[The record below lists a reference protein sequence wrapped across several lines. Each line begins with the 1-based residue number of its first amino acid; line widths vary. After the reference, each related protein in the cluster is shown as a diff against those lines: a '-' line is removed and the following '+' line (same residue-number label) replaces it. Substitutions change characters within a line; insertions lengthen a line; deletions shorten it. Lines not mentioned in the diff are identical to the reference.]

1 MNGKVKK
8 GFLWGGASAAYQCEG
23 AWNED
28 HKGESNWDQFCHS
41 PKNVKGITGD
51 VSADFYHHYKEDIKL
66 FAEGGQNTFRF
77 SISWP
82 RILPDQSGKVNEAG
96 VAFYKN
102 VLAECRKY
110 HITPNVTLLHYDIPA
125 WLENLGGYR
134 NPIFPDEFAKYCRTV
149 FECFGEEIPLY
160 VTINEI
166 THNTN
171 CSYMVGNYPP
181 NVHDIQAVCEVG
193 YNLIIAHAK
202 AVTEFRKFHFKNSQ
216 IGIVHTTN
224 CVQILKKDT
233 PEYQLA
239 KRRCDLF
246 KNKWVTDPVILGKF
260 PDDLAPL
267 LKEGGI
273 DLSFVKQADLD
284 LLAQT
289 SIDFLGQNCYTRTLA
304 RPYRE
309 EDGETNYYP
318 NNVGSGQKRL
328 EGYVIRNWF
337 TSDFDPN
344 TPKNVWGREE
354 YPKTVYDMLM
364 GIRKDYGDIPVYIT
378 ENGCALYEQPDK
390 DGRIDDQRRIDFM
403 KSYLDWLIKA
413 ENEGC
418 NVKGY
423 YAWSATDCYSWIN
436 GYDKRYGLIYVDFN
450 DPARPRIPKQSYYWF
465 RDYIKEHTEE

>member
-1 MNGKVKK
+1 MDGKVKK

-171 CSYMVGNYPP
+171 CSYMVGN
-181 NVHDIQAVCEVG
+181 
-193 YNLIIAHAK
+193 
-202 AVTEFRKFHFKNSQ
+202 
-216 IGIVHTTN
+216 
-224 CVQILKKDT
+224 
-233 PEYQLA
+233 
-239 KRRCDLF
+239 
-246 KNKWVTDPVILGKF
+246 
-260 PDDLAPL
+260 
-267 LKEGGI
+267 
-273 DLSFVKQADLD
+273 
-284 LLAQT
+284 
-289 SIDFLGQNCYTRTLA
+289 
-304 RPYRE
+304 
-309 EDGETNYYP
+309 
-318 NNVGSGQKRL
+318 
-328 EGYVIRNWF
+328 
-337 TSDFDPN
+337 
-344 TPKNVWGREE
+344 
-354 YPKTVYDMLM
+354 
-364 GIRKDYGDIPVYIT
+364 
-378 ENGCALYEQPDK
+378 
-390 DGRIDDQRRIDFM
+390 
-403 KSYLDWLIKA
+403 
-413 ENEGC
+413 
-418 NVKGY
+418 
-423 YAWSATDCYSWIN
+423 
-436 GYDKRYGLIYVDFN
+436 
-450 DPARPRIPKQSYYWF
+450 
-465 RDYIKEHTEE
+465 